1 MLASNSTIAKISFT
15 GSIAVGKKV
24 QRAGLDSNMKN
35 VTLELGGKSA
45 ALVFADADI
54 ANAVGS

>member
-1 MLASNSTIAKISFT
+1 MCSNLLTVI
-15 GSIAVGKKV
+15 
-24 QRAGLDSNMKN
+24 RACNVKN
-35 VTLELGGKSA
+35 VTFELGGKSA

>member
-1 MLASNSTIAKISFT
+1 M
-15 GSIAVGKKV
+15 AVGKKV